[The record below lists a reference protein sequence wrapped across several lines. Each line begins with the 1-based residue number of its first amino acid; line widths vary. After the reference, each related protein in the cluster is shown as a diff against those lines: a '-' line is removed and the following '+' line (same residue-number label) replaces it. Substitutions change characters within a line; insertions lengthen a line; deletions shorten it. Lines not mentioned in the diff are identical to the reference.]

1 MASDEIPEGENEQPE
16 IIPKPP
22 SHPITT
28 SLLVTSFFGTIL
40 CIGFVWAELFG
51 SYMLGAKTPV
61 ETGMEKHTWKEIK
74 DNREGMIDHYGQDFA
89 GEKKDEEMRYHVRQ
103 ELKLLESQQ
112 AEADKA
118 PASTPPPDAPK

>member
-1 MASDEIPEGENEQPE
+1 MASDEVPESEQPE

-28 SLLVTSFFGTIL
+28 SLLITSFFGTIL

-51 SYMLGAKTPV
+51 GYMFGAKVTV
-61 ETGMEKHTWKEIK
+61 EPGMDKHTWKEIK
-74 DNREGMIDHYGQDFA
+74 DNREGAIDHYAQDFP
-89 GEKKDEEMRYHVRQ
+89 GEKDAEALRYAVRK

-112 AEADKA
+112 NDSGSGGGEK
-118 PASTPPPDAPK
+118 

>member
-1 MASDEIPEGENEQPE
+1 MASDEIPDNEQPE

-28 SLLVTSFFGTIL
+28 ALLITSFFGTIL

-51 SYMLGAKTPV
+51 SYLLGAKTPV
-61 ETGMEKHTWKEIK
+61 EPGMENHTWKEHK
-74 DNREGMIDHYGQDFA
+74 ENREGAIDHYGQDFKTD
-89 GEKKDEEMRYHVRQ
+89 GKPEKDYKDMVYSVKK

-112 AEADKA
+112 TEG
-118 PASTPPPDAPK
+118 SQ

>member
-1 MASDEIPEGENEQPE
+1 MASDEIPENEQPE

-28 SLLVTSFFGTIL
+28 SLLIASFFGTIL

-51 SYMLGAKTPV
+51 SYMMGAKV
-61 ETGMEKHTWKEIK
+61 QLEAGMEKHSWKEIK
-74 DNREGMIDHYGQDFA
+74 ENREGTIDHYAQDFP
-89 GEKKDEEMRYHVRQ
+89 GEKTDKDMQYSIKK

-112 AEADKA
+112 NEGAG
-118 PASTPPPDAPK
+118 DAK